1 MSSDGASTPWEKMSV
16 SFSTSQYLRGTHT
29 LWSRLMN
36 GDHFFAALPNR
47 VEPINGQTMGHHHI
61 ADALKAEG
69 LF

>member
-1 MSSDGASTPWEKMSV
+1 MDGATTQWERVSV
-16 SFSTSQYLRGTHT
+16 SATTAMYLRGTHT

-36 GDHFFAALPNR
+36 GEHYFAAVPSLT
-47 VEPINGQTMGHHHI
+47 EPINGKTVGYLHI